1 MKYLEELK
9 SLIPQIEVNDRNGES
24 IPIEET
30 VSKIIS
36 VINSNHKKG
45 NKVILIGNGGSASIA
60 SHLTVDF
67 MRSTQ
72 INAVAFNDGSLL
84 TCMGNDFGYEYV
96 FEKPIEVCAQEGDI
110 LFAISSSGKSK
121 NILYATRMARK
132 KKCFIITLSGFDKN
146 NPLRKEGDFN
156 FYVPSYSY
164 GYVEIIHLVICHLIV
179 EHVKERDKGTE
190 DQRHK
195 ASEM

>member
-9 SLIPQIEVNDRNGES
+9 SLIPQIEVNDCNGES
-24 IPIEET
+24 IPFEET